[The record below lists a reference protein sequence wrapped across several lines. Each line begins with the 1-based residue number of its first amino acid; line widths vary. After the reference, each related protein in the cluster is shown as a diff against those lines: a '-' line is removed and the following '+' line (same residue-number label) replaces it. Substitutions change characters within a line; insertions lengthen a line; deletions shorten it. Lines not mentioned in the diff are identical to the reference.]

1 MVAHAP
7 DNAAI
12 GVVGLGAGSLAPL
25 SRAGQLLTFY
35 EIDPLVEAM
44 ARRDFT
50 FLSDSKAAVRV
61 AIGDGRRL
69 IASEPDD
76 HFDVLVL
83 DAVSGDAIPRTCS
96 PKKPSVSTSTN

>member
-1 MVAHAP
+1 MRRTTPPSA
-7 DNAAI
+7 
-12 GVVGLGAGSLAPL
+12 VVGLGAGSLAPL